1 MKTCSCRQ
9 KRTRQLNKTSFLC
22 LVRSNEE
29 QPTCS
34 PPSRAG
40 KCLSEETRCCLNH
53 LTGSLQAFHTILTLG
68 FEEISL
74 GAGEERLAVSLL
86 QQPPGFSAASRR
98 FIMGL
103 WTKRVAGIIAQ
114 VALLLCSS
122 YGTTGEEVCDS
133 ALVSN
138 LPPSSFRSS
147 SQLSSSHAPGFAK
160 LNRREGA
167 GGWSPLTSDRYQWL
181 EVDLGERT
189 KITAVATQGRY
200 GSSDWLT
207 SYLLMFSDTGHNWKQ
222 YRQEDSIGSFPG
234 NSNAD
239 SVVQY
244 KLQQPAI
251 HRFLRLIPLD
261 WNPSGRIGLRLE
273 TYGCPY
279 TSDVVSLDGSSS
291 LVYRLSPGLR
301 RTSGDVVSL
310 KFKTLRNSGTLLH
323 AEGEGGLSLSLELE
337 RGKLQLLLR
346 QDRTS
351 SSEPRRLASL
361 GSLLDDQ
368 HWHHLAVERRS
379 SHLNLTVDKHTERV
393 QIPAEFS
400 RWDIEQLS
408 VGGVQDLSSPDTKR
422 GFHGCL
428 ENLLYNGLNLI
439 ELAKHNDHQVT
450 VVGNVTFSC
459 AEPVSV
465 AVTFPGP
472 QSFLQLPGATA
483 SSLGGTSVGFQFRT
497 WNKAGLLL
505 TFALPREGGVVWLY
519 LSEARL
525 RLQIHKAG
533 RALLELGAGSAL
545 NDGQWHSV
553 ELNSR
558 WGRLTVAVDEEEGGV
573 THASFSITAGSQ
585 LFFGGCPAEEDSQEC
600 KNPFNI
606 FQGCMRL
613 LSLENQPVDLIKVQQ
628 RLLGNYSHLQI
639 DMCGILDRCSPSRCE
654 HGGRCSQSWT
664 VFHCNCSDS
673 GYSGAT
679 CHSSVYEQ
687 SCEAYKHNGNTSGH
701 FYIDVDGSGP
711 IKPQLVYCNMTEETT
726 WMVIQHNNT
735 EFTRLRASPGG
746 NQHSVHF
753 DYFTEEEQLLAA
765 ISQSEHCEQEL
776 SYHCRK
782 SRLLNTPEG
791 SPFSWWLGG
800 PGPGRVQAYWGGA
813 QPGSQQCACGLQGDC
828 VDPQHY
834 CNCDADRMEWAEDSG
849 LLTHKESLP
858 IRSLVLGDLQRP
870 ESEAA
875 YRVGPLR
882 CHGDKNFWNAA
893 FFDKE
898 TSYLHFPTFHG
909 ELSADISFLFKTTAS
924 SGVFL
929 ENLGIKD
936 FIRIELSSSTQV
948 VFSFDVGNG
957 PLEVRV
963 ESSVPLN
970 DNRWHRVRAERNVK
984 EASLRLDE
992 LPAATQEAPA
1002 DGHFHLQLNSQL
1014 FIGGTASRQKGFQ
1027 GCIRSL
1033 QLNGVTLDLEERA
1046 RITPG
1051 VRPGCPG
1058 HCSSYGSFCQ
1068 NQGRCVERASGF
1080 HCDCSLSAY
1089 TGVFCHTEVSA
1100 SFKSET
1106 SVSYT
1111 FKAPFQ
1117 LRRNSSVLPSSTY
1130 SEVISLSFRTNQS
1143 PAVLFYVSSYDREYL
1158 ALLINKHDKL
1168 EVRYK
1173 LDSSRDA
1180 EVLRSRV
1187 RSLANGQLHT
1197 VTIRRLTDSVSVQID
1212 QNAREEFNL
1221 TSEGEFSAVKSLVL
1235 GRLHESDDLDPDLAR
1250 LASLGFTGCLSVVHF
1265 NSISPLKAALLHPDT
1280 SPVVITGPLLQSNCG
1295 SSASANPYAAENT
1308 HHLSDQTG
1316 SVGSG
1321 QPLVNAIRTDSALI
1335 GGVIAVVI
1343 FVVVTGLAITARF
1356 LYRRKETYRNQE
1368 VKGVKQEDSQDFPF
1382 NNQADSQNASGENPK
1397 EYFI

>member
-1 MKTCSCRQ
+1 WA
-9 KRTRQLNKTSFLC
+9 
-22 LVRSNEE
+22 EY
-29 QPTCS
+29 P
-34 PPSRAG
+34 
-40 KCLSEETRCCLNH
+40 
-53 LTGSLQAFHTILTLG
+53 
-68 FEEISL
+68 
-74 GAGEERLAVSLL
+74 
-86 QQPPGFSAASRR
+86 
-98 FIMGL
+98 
-103 WTKRVAGIIAQ
+103 
-114 VALLLCSS
+114 
-122 YGTTGEEVCDS
+122 
-133 ALVSN
+133 LVSN

-181 EVDLGERT
+181 QVDLGERT

-244 KLQQPAI
+244 KLQQPTIA
-251 HRFLRLIPLD
+251 RLLRLLPLD

-291 LVYRLSPGLR
+291 SSLVYRLSPAPKQ
-301 RTSGDVVSL
+301 TSKEVISL

-323 AEGEGGLSLSLELE
+323 AKGQGGLSLSLELE
-337 RGKLQLLLR
+337 RGKLLL
-346 QDRTS
+346 S
-351 SSEPRRLASL
+351 PSEARRLASL

-368 HWHHLAVERRS
+368 HWHHVTVERRNV
-379 SHLNLTVDKHTERV
+379 HLNLTVDKHTERV
-393 QIPAEFS
+393 QIPA
-400 RWDIEQLS
+400 
-408 VGGVQDLSSPDTKR
+408 DLTSSL
-422 GFHGCL
+422 HSASL
-428 ENLLYNGLNLI
+428 H
-439 ELAKHNDHQVT
+439 ASQ
-450 VVGNVTFSC
+450 GNVTFSC
-459 AEPVSV
+459 AESVSV

-483 SSLGGTSVGFQFRT
+483 SSSEGMAIRFQFRT

-505 TFALPREGGVVWLY
+505 TFGLPHKGGGVWLY
-519 LSEARL
+519 LSQAGL
-525 RLQIHKAG
+525 RLQVHKDVNIT
-533 RALLELGAGSAL
+533 EGSAL
-545 NDGQWHSV
+545 SDGQWHSV
-553 ELNSR
+553 ELTLGQ
-558 WGRLTVAVDEEEGGV
+558 GRLTVAVDKKEGGIA
-573 THASFSITAGSQ
+573 HASPSFPVTVGGP
-585 LFFGGCPAEEDSQEC
+585 LFFGGCPAEDDGQDC
-600 KNPFNI
+600 RNPFDI

-613 LSLENQPVDLIKVQQ
+613 LTVDDQPVDLILVQQ

-639 DMCGILDRCSPSRCE
+639 DMCGIIDRCSPSHCE

-711 IKPQLVYCNMTEETT
+711 IRPQLVYCNMTEENT

-735 EFTRLRASPGG
+735 ELTRVRPSPGV
-746 NQHSVHF
+746 NQHIVHF
-753 DYFTEEEQLLAA
+753 DYSSQEEQLSAVT
-765 ISQSEHCEQEL
+765 SQSQHCEQEL
-776 SYHCRK
+776 SYQCRK

-800 PGPGRVQAYWGGA
+800 PGSGGLQTYWGGA
-813 QPGSQQCACGLQGDC
+813 HPGSQQCACGLQGDC

-834 CNCDADRMEWAEDSG
+834 CNCDADRLEWAEDSG
-849 LLTHKESLP
+849 LVSHKESLP
-858 IRSLVLGDLQRP
+858 VRSLVLGDIQRP
-870 ESEAA
+870 GSEAA
-875 YRVGPLR
+875 YKVGPLR

-936 FIRIELSSSTQV
+936 FIRIELSSSTKV
-948 VFSFDVGNG
+948 LFSFDVGNG
-957 PLEVRV
+957 PLEVSV
-963 ESSVPLN
+963 ESSVSLN

-1014 FIGGTASRQKGFQ
+1014 FIGGTASRQKGFR

-1058 HCSSYGSFCQ
+1058 HCSSYGSLCQ
-1068 NQGRCVERASGF
+1068 NQGRCVERANGF

-1089 TGVFCHTEVSA
+1089 TGVFCHAEVSA
-1100 SFKSET
+1100 IFKSDT

-1111 FKAPFQ
+1111 FKEPYEII
-1117 LRRNSSVLPSSTY
+1117 RNSSALPSSIY
-1130 SEVISLSFRTNQS
+1130 SDVTLRGENVSLSFRTNQS
-1143 PAVLFYVSSYDREYL
+1143 PALLLYISSYHREYL
-1158 ALLINKHDKL
+1158 ALLINKHGEEDTGL
-1168 EVRYK
+1168 FFS
-1173 LDSSRDA
+1173 D
-1180 EVLRSRV
+1180 LRWT
-1187 RSLANGQLHT
+1187 GFE
-1197 VTIRRLTDSVSVQID
+1197 D
-1212 QNAREEFNL
+1212 FNL
-1221 TSEGEFSAVKSLVL
+1221 TSDAEFNAVKSLML
-1235 GRLHESDDLDPDLAR
+1235 GRVPDSDDLDPDLAR
-1250 LASLGFTGCLSVVHF
+1250 LAALGFTGCLSVVRF
-1265 NSISPLKAALLHPDT
+1265 NSISPLKAALLHPDS
-1280 SPVVITGPLLQSNCG
+1280 SPVAITGPLVRSNCG
-1295 SSASANPYAAENT
+1295 SPASANPYAAENT
-1308 HHLSDQTG
+1308 HHLSDQSG

-1343 FVVVTGLAITARF
+1343 FVLLSGLAITARF

-1368 VKGVKQEDSQDFPF
+1368 VKGVKQDDSQDFTF
-1382 NNQADSQNASGENPK
+1382 NNQTDSQNVSGERRK
-1397 EYFI
+1397 EYFT

>member
-1 MKTCSCRQ
+1 MGFRS
-9 KRTRQLNKTSFLC
+9 KR
-22 LVRSNEE
+22 
-29 QPTCS
+29 
-34 PPSRAG
+34 A
-40 KCLSEETRCCLNH
+40 
-53 LTGSLQAFHTILTLG
+53 
-68 FEEISL
+68 
-74 GAGEERLAVSLL
+74 
-86 QQPPGFSAASRR
+86 
-98 FIMGL
+98 
-103 WTKRVAGIIAQ
+103 AGIIAQ
-114 VALLLCSS
+114 VVLLLCSS
-122 YGTTGEEVCDS
+122 YGTTGEEACDS

-160 LNRREGA
+160 LNRRDGA
-167 GGWSPLTSDRYQWL
+167 GGWSPLTSDGYQWL

-189 KITAVATQGRY
+189 KIAAVATQGRY

-251 HRFLRLIPLD
+251 ARFLRLIPLD

-279 TSDVVSLDGSSS
+279 TSGVVSLDGGSSS
-291 LVYRLSPGLR
+291 LVYRLSPGPR
-301 RTSGDVVSL
+301 GTSREVVSL

-323 AEGEGGLSLSLELE
+323 AEGEGGLGLSLELE
-337 RGKLQLLLR
+337 RGKLLLLLR
-346 QDRTS
+346 QGTS
-351 SSEPRRLASL
+351 SSERRRLACL

-379 SHLNLTVDKHTERV
+379 AQLNLTVDKHTERI

-400 RWDIEQLS
+400 GWDMETLS
-408 VGGVQDLSSPDTKR
+408 VGAVQGLVSER
-422 GFHGCL
+422 NFHGCL

-439 ELAKHNDHQVT
+439 ESAKNKDHRVT

-459 AEPVSV
+459 AESLSV

-472 QSFLQLPGATA
+472 QSFLQLPGASA
-483 SSLGGTSVGFQFRT
+483 SSSGGVSVGFQFRT

-505 TFALPREGGVVWLY
+505 TFDLPQEGGVVWLY

-525 RLQIHKAG
+525 RLQIHEAG
-533 RALLELGAGSAL
+533 RALLELSAGSAL

-558 WGRLTVAVDEEEGGV
+558 RGRLTVAVDKEEGGV
-573 THASFSITAGSQ
+573 AHASHSVTAGSQ
-585 LFFGGCPAEEDSQEC
+585 LFFGGCPAEEDGQDC
-600 KNPFNI
+600 KNPFSL

-613 LSLENQPVDLIKVQQ
+613 LSVESRPVDLIMVQQ

-639 DMCGILDRCSPSRCE
+639 DMCGIIDRCSRRCE

-664 VFHCNCSDS
+664 VFRCNCSES

-687 SCEAYKHNGNTSGH
+687 SCEAYKHSGNTSGH
-701 FYIDVDGSGP
+701 FHIDVDGSGP
-711 IKPQLVYCNMTEETT
+711 IGPQLVYCNMTEENT

-735 EFTRLRASPGG
+735 ELTRVRPAPGVD
-746 NQHSVHF
+746 QHSVHF
-753 DYFTEEEQLLAA
+753 DYSTEEEQLLAV

-800 PGPGRVQAYWGGA
+800 PGAGRVQTYWGGA
-813 QPGSQQCACGLQGDC
+813 QPGSQQCVCGLQGDC

-834 CNCDADRMEWAEDSG
+834 CNCDADRIEWTEDSG
-849 LLTHKESLP
+849 LLTHEESLP
-858 IRSLVLGDLQRP
+858 VRSLVLGDIQRP

-875 YRVGPLR
+875 YRVGPLS
-882 CHGDKNFWNAA
+882 CYGDKNLWNAA

-909 ELSADISFLFKTTAS
+909 ELSADVSFLFKTTAS

-936 FIRIELSSSTQV
+936 FIRIELRSSTQV

-970 DNRWHRVRAERNVK
+970 DTRWHRVRAERNVK
-984 EASLRLDE
+984 EASLRLDG
-992 LPAATQEAPA
+992 LPVATQEAPA
-1002 DGHFHLQLNSQL
+1002 DGHLHLQLNSQL
-1014 FIGGTASRQKGFQ
+1014 FIGGTASRQKGFR

-1046 RITPG
+1046 KITPG
-1051 VRPGCPG
+1051 VRAGCPG
-1058 HCSSYGSFCQ
+1058 HCSSYGSLCQ
-1068 NQGRCVERASGF
+1068 NQGRCVEGANGF

-1100 SFKSET
+1100 SFPPGT
-1106 SVSYT
+1106 TVSYT
-1111 FKAPFQ
+1111 FKEPYESS
-1117 LRRNSSVLPSSTY
+1117 RNSSALPSSIY
-1130 SEVISLSFRTNQS
+1130 SDMTLRGENVSLSFRTNQS
-1143 PAVLFYVSSYDREYL
+1143 PALLLYVSSYYRESL
-1158 ALLINKHDKL
+1158 ALLINKHDVL

-1180 EVLRSRV
+1180 EVLRSSV
-1187 RSLANGQLHT
+1187 ESLADGQLHT
-1197 VTIRRLTDSVSVQID
+1197 VTISRLTDSVSVQID
-1212 QNAREEFNL
+1212 QRPREDFNL
-1221 TSEGEFSAVKSLVL
+1221 TSDGEFNAIKSLVL
-1235 GRLHESDDLDPDLAR
+1235 GRVHGSDEMDPDLSR

-1265 NSISPLKAALLHPDT
+1265 NSISPLKAALLHPHT
-1280 SPVVITGPLLQSNCG
+1280 SPVVITGPLVQSNCG
-1295 SSASANPYAAENT
+1295 ASASADPYAAENT
-1308 HHLSDQTG
+1308 RHLSDQSG

-1343 FVVVTGLAITARF
+1343 FVLVTGLAITARF

-1382 NNQADSQNASGENPK
+1382 NNQTDSQNVSTGNPK

>member
-1 MKTCSCRQ
+1 MVNRRS
-9 KRTRQLNKTSFLC
+9 SFGIGRDL
-22 LVRSNEE
+22 
-29 QPTCS
+29 
-34 PPSRAG
+34 
-40 KCLSEETRCCLNH
+40 K
-53 LTGSLQAFHTILTLG
+53 
-68 FEEISL
+68 
-74 GAGEERLAVSLL
+74 AVSGTKEALWEKEEEEEEEEED
-86 QQPPGFSAASRR
+86 SRVSVASLRL
-98 FIMGL
+98 IMDL
-103 WTKRVAGIIAQ
+103 RTKRVAGIMVQ
-114 VALLLCSS
+114 VALLLFSS
-122 YGTTGEEVCDS
+122 YWTSAEEACDS

-181 EVDLGERT
+181 EVSLGERT

-244 KLQQPAI
+244 KLQQPVIA
-251 HRFLRLIPLD
+251 RFLRLIPLD

-279 TSDVVSLDGSSS
+279 TSDVVNLDGGSSS
-291 LVYRLSPGLR
+291 LAYSIGPGAR
-301 RTSGDVVSL
+301 RVTRDAISL
-310 KFKTLRNSGTLLH
+310 KFKTLRNSGMLLH
-323 AEGEGGLSLSLELE
+323 IEGEGGLSLSLELE
-337 RGKLQLLLR
+337 RGRLHLFSRKGSA
-346 QDRTS
+346 S
-351 SSEPRRLASL
+351 SSDPRHLASL

-368 HWHHLAVERRS
+368 HWHHLAVEHRN
-379 SHLNLTVDKHTERV
+379 SHLNITVDRHTEKV

-400 RWDIEQLS
+400 HGNIKQLS
-408 VGGVQDLSSPDTKR
+408 VGAALNLHSQKPKK

-428 ENLLYNGLNLI
+428 ENLLYNNINLVD
-439 ELAKHNDHQVT
+439 LAKNNDQRVT

-459 AEPVSV
+459 SEPVSV
-465 AVTFPGP
+465 AVTFAGP

-483 SSLGGTSVGFQFRT
+483 SSSGGVSVGFQFRT

-505 TFALPREGGVVWLY
+505 TFTQPQEGGVVWLY

-525 RLQIHKAG
+525 RLQISKGG
-533 RALLELGAGSAL
+533 RVLLELSAGSAL

-558 WGRLTVAVDEEEGGV
+558 RGRLTIAVDEEEGA
-573 THASFSITAGSQ
+573 HAAVSITAGSQ
-585 LFFGGCPAEEDSQEC
+585 LFFGGCPAEEGSQEC
-600 KNPFNI
+600 ENTFQV

-613 LSLENQPVDLIKVQQ
+613 LSVENQPVDLIQVQQ
-628 RLLGNYSHLQI
+628 RMLGNYSHLQI
-639 DMCGILDRCSPSRCE
+639 DMCGIIDRCSPSPCE

-664 VFHCNCSDS
+664 VFHCNCTDT

-687 SCEAYKHNGNTSGH
+687 SCEAYKHYGNTSGH

-711 IKPQLVYCNMTEETT
+711 VRPQLVYCNMTEDNT

-735 EFTRLRASPGG
+735 ETTRVRPSPGG
-746 NQHSVHF
+746 NQHLVHF
-753 DYFTEEEQLLAA
+753 DYSTEEEQLLAA
-765 ISQSEHCEQEL
+765 VSQSEYCEQEL
-776 SYHCRK
+776 SYQCRK

-800 PGPGRVQAYWGGA
+800 PGLGQVQTYWGGA

-858 IRSLVLGDLQRP
+858 VRSLILGDVQRP
-870 ESEAA
+870 GSEAA
-875 YRVGPLR
+875 YRAGPLR

-948 VFSFDVGNG
+948 LFSFDVGNG
-957 PLEVRV
+957 PLEVHV
-963 ESSVPLN
+963 ESTVPLN

-984 EASLRLDE
+984 EASLRLDD
-992 LPAATQEAPA
+992 LPVATQEAPA

-1014 FIGGTASRQKGFQ
+1014 FIGGTASRQKGFR

-1051 VRPGCPG
+1051 VRAGCPG

-1068 NQGRCVERASGF
+1068 NHGRCVERSSGF
-1080 HCDCSLSAY
+1080 HCDCGLSAY
-1089 TGVFCHTEVSA
+1089 SGVFCQTEVSA
-1100 SFKSET
+1100 GFKSGT
-1106 SVSYT
+1106 SVRFT
-1111 FKAPFQ
+1111 FKEPYE
-1117 LRRNSSVLPSSTY
+1117 LSRNSSALPSSIY
-1130 SEVISLSFRTNQS
+1130 SDMTLRGENVSLSFRTNQS
-1143 PAVLFYVSSYDREYL
+1143 PALLFYVSSYYREYL
-1158 ALLINKHDKL
+1158 ALLINKHDTL

-1173 LDSSRDA
+1173 LDGSRDG
-1180 EVLRSRV
+1180 EVLRSRA
-1187 RSLANGQLHT
+1187 RKLADGQLHT
-1197 VTIRRLTDSVSVQID
+1197 VIIRRLADSVSVQID
-1212 QNAREEFNL
+1212 QNTKEEFNL
-1221 TSEGEFSAVKSLVL
+1221 TSDVEFNAIKSLVL
-1235 GRLHESDDLDPDLAR
+1235 GRVHESDHLDPDLIR
-1250 LASLGFTGCLSVVHF
+1250 LGSLGFSGCLSVVQF
-1265 NSISPLKAALLHPDT
+1265 NSISPLKAALLHPET
-1280 SPVVITGPLLQSNCG
+1280 SPVIISGPLLQSNCG
-1295 SSASANPYAAENT
+1295 SSASANPYAAENK
-1308 HHLSDQTG
+1308 HHLSDQSG
-1316 SVGSG
+1316 SVSSG

-1343 FVVVTGLAITARF
+1343 FVIVTGLAVTARF

-1368 VKGVKQEDSQDFPF
+1368 VKGVKQEDSQDFPIS
-1382 NNQADSQNASGENPK
+1382 NQADSQNASSENPK

>member
-1 MKTCSCRQ
+1 NTAAEGRKHNCTADRVEN
-9 KRTRQLNKTSFLC
+9 KR
-22 LVRSNEE
+22 
-29 QPTCS
+29 
-34 PPSRAG
+34 
-40 KCLSEETRCCLNH
+40 
-53 LTGSLQAFHTILTLG
+53 
-68 FEEISL
+68 
-74 GAGEERLAVSLL
+74 
-86 QQPPGFSAASRR
+86 PGFLYRR
-98 FIMGL
+98 
-103 WTKRVAGIIAQ
+103 
-114 VALLLCSS
+114 
-122 YGTTGEEVCDS
+122 
-133 ALVSN
+133 
-138 LPPSSFRSS
+138 
-147 SQLSSSHAPGFAK
+147 
-160 LNRREGA
+160 A

-251 HRFLRLIPLD
+251 ARFLRLLPLD
-261 WNPSGRIGLRLE
+261 WNPNGRIGLRLE

-279 TSDVVSLDGSSS
+279 ISDVVSLDGGSSS
-291 LVYRLSPGLR
+291 RLVYRWSPAPR
-301 RTSGDVVSL
+301 RTSRDVISL
-310 KFKTLRNSGTLLH
+310 TFKTLRNSGTLLH
-323 AEGEGGLSLSLELE
+323 AKGERGLGLSLELE
-337 RGKLQLLLR
+337 RGQLQLL
-346 QDRTS
+346 TS

-368 HWHHLAVERRS
+368 HWHHLSVERRS
-379 SHLNLTVDKHTERV
+379 SHLNLTVDKHTERI
-393 QIPAEFS
+393 QLPAEFS
-400 RWDIEQLS
+400 HWDIEQS
-408 VGGVQDLSSPDTKR
+408 FGSHKPDVPKR
-422 GFHGCL
+422 NFHGCL
-428 ENLLYNGLNLI
+428 ENLLYNGHYLI
-439 ELAKHNDHQVT
+439 KLVKHKDRQVT
-450 VVGNVTFSC
+450 AVGNVTFSC

-465 AVTFPGP
+465 AATFAGP
-472 QSFLQLPGATA
+472 HGFLQLPGAAA
-483 SSLGGTSVGFQFRT
+483 SSSGGASVGFQFRT

-505 TFALPREGGVVWLY
+505 TFALPQEGGMVWLY

-525 RLQIHKAG
+525 RLQIHKCILTG
-533 RALLELGAGSAL
+533 VSLSGSSL

-553 ELNSR
+553 ELNSKR
-558 WGRLTVAVDEEEGGV
+558 GRLSISVDGEEGGSSQ
-573 THASFSITAGSQ
+573 ASPSFPFFLLLSIY
-585 LFFGGCPAEEDSQEC
+585 FGGGYSIFCCPSEDDAQEC
-600 KNPFNI
+600 RNPFNV

-613 LSLENQPVDLIKVQQ
+613 LTLDNRDVDLIMVQQ
-628 RLLGNYSHLQI
+628 KQLGVYRNLQI
-639 DMCGILDRCSPSRCE
+639 DMCGIIDRCSPSRCE

-664 VFHCNCSDS
+664 VFHCNCSSS
-673 GYSGAT
+673 GYGGAT

-687 SCEAYKHNGNTSGH
+687 SCEAYKHSGNTSGH

-711 IKPQLVYCNMTEETT
+711 IKPQLVYCNMTEENT
-726 WMVIQHNNT
+726 WTEIQHNNT
-735 EFTRLRASPGG
+735 ELTRVRAAAGV

-753 DYFTEEEQLLAA
+753 DYSTEEEQLLAA
-765 ISQSEHCEQEL
+765 VSQSEHCEQEL

-800 PGPGRVQAYWGGA
+800 PGPGGVQTYWGGA
-813 QPGSQQCACGLQGDC
+813 QPGSRQCACGLQGDC

-834 CNCDADRMEWAEDSG
+834 CNCDADRADWAQDSG

-858 IRSLVLGDLQRP
+858 VRSLRLGDIQRP
-870 ESEAA
+870 GSEAA

-936 FIRIELSSSTQV
+936 FIRIELSSSSQV
-948 VFSFDVGNG
+948 LFSFDVGNG

-963 ESSVPLN
+963 DSPAPLD

-1002 DGHFHLQLNSQL
+1002 EGHFHLQLNSQL
-1014 FIGGTASRQKGFQ
+1014 FIGGTASRQKGFR

-1033 QLNGVTLDLEERA
+1033 QLNGVTLDLEERS

-1058 HCSSYGSFCQ
+1058 HCSSYGSFCR
-1068 NQGRCVERASGF
+1068 NQGRCVERANGF
-1080 HCDCSLSAY
+1080 HCDCGLSAY
-1089 TGVFCHTEVSA
+1089 TGVFCQTEGAA
-1100 SFKSET
+1100 SFKSAT

-1111 FKAPFQ
+1111 FKEPSE
-1117 LRRNSSVLPSSTY
+1117 LMRNGSAAPSSIY
-1130 SEVISLSFRTNQS
+1130 SDATLRGENFSLSFRTHQS
-1143 PAVLFYVSSYDREYL
+1143 PAVLFYVSSYHREYL
-1158 ALLINKHDKL
+1158 ALLINKHGEDKL

-1180 EVLRSRV
+1180 EVLRSRA
-1187 RSLANGQLHT
+1187 RSLANGQLHS
-1197 VTIRRLTDSVSVQID
+1197 VSIRRLSDCVSVQVTRHTQI
-1212 QNAREEFNL
+1212 NATL
-1221 TSEGEFSAVKSLVL
+1221 LVSLLFSS
-1235 GRLHESDDLDPDLAR
+1235 SDDLDPDLLR
-1250 LASLGFTGCLSVVHF
+1250 LGALGFTGCLSVVRF

-1280 SPVVITGPLLQSNCG
+1280 SPVTIAGPLVQSNCG
-1295 SSASANPYAAENT
+1295 SPASTNPHAAENT
-1308 HHLSDQTG
+1308 PHLSDQSG

-1343 FVVVTGLAITARF
+1343 FVMVAGVAITARF
-1356 LYRRKETYRNQE
+1356 LYRRRETYRNQE
-1368 VKGVKQEDSQDFPF
+1368 VKGVKQDDSPDFPF
-1382 NNQADSQNASGENPK
+1382 NNQPDSQNVSSENPK

>member
-1 MKTCSCRQ
+1 MKGQAVQFVLSISQ
-9 KRTRQLNKTSFLC
+9 SLFHFIPNGGKSNTSLI
-22 LVRSNEE
+22 VSW
-29 QPTCS
+29 
-34 PPSRAG
+34 
-40 KCLSEETRCCLNH
+40 
-53 LTGSLQAFHTILTLG
+53 AF
-68 FEEISL
+68 FF
-74 GAGEERLAVSLL
+74 SLL
-86 QQPPGFSAASRR
+86 
-98 FIMGL
+98 
-103 WTKRVAGIIAQ
+103 
-114 VALLLCSS
+114 LLS
-122 YGTTGEEVCDS
+122 
-133 ALVSN
+133 
-138 LPPSSFRSS
+138 LP
-147 SQLSSSHAPGFAK
+147 A
-160 LNRREGA
+160 GA
-167 GGWSPLTSDRYQWL
+167 GGWSPLSSDGYQWL

-189 KITAVATQGRY
+189 KVTAVATQGRY

-222 YRQEDSIGSFPG
+222 HRQEDSVGSFPG

-244 KLQQPAI
+244 KLQQPAVA
-251 HRFLRLIPLD
+251 RFLRLIPLG
-261 WNPSGRIGLRLE
+261 WNPNGRIGLRLE
-273 TYGCPY
+273 TYGCPH

-291 LVYRLSPGLR
+291 SLVYRSIPGWSP
-301 RTSGDVVSL
+301 TSGEVVSL
-310 KFKTLRNSGTLLH
+310 EFKTLRNSGTLLE
-323 AEGEGGLSLSLELE
+323 AAAAAGGGSLGLELE
-337 RGKLQLLLR
+337 RGKLLLLLR
-346 QDRTS
+346 QGGTS

-368 HWHHLAVERRS
+368 HWHHVAVEWRGA
-379 SHLNLTVDKHTERV
+379 HLNLTVDKHSERV
-393 QIPAEFS
+393 QIPAEFGH
-400 RWDIEQLS
+400 WDIKQ
-408 VGGVQDLSSPDTKR
+408 VGGNTLPSQTDTSKN
-422 GFHGCL
+422 FHGCL

-439 ELAKHNDHQVT
+439 ERAKHEDQQVT
-450 VVGNVTFSC
+450 LGDVTFSC

-472 QSFLQLPGATA
+472 QSFLQLPGAMA
-483 SSLGGTSVGFQFRT
+483 SASAGVSVGFQFRT
-497 WNKAGLLL
+497 WNEAGLLL
-505 TFALPREGGVVWLY
+505 TFDLPQEGGVVWLY

-525 RLQIHKAG
+525 QLQIHKDG
-533 RALLELGAGSAL
+533 KALLELSAGSAL

-553 ELNSR
+553 DLTSGR
-558 WGRLTVAVDEEEGGV
+558 GRLSVALP
-573 THASFSITAGSQ
+573 SQ
-585 LFFGGCPAEEDSQEC
+585 VFCCPAEDDNREC
-600 KNPFNI
+600 RNPFDI

-613 LSLENQPVDLIKVQQ
+613 LTVDDQPVDLILVQQ

-639 DMCGILDRCSPSRCE
+639 DMCGIIDRCSPSHCE
-654 HGGRCSQSWT
+654 HGGLCSQSWT

-679 CHSSVYEQ
+679 CHSPVYEQ
-687 SCEAYKHNGNTSGH
+687 SCEAYKHNGDTSGH

-711 IKPQLVYCNMTEETT
+711 IGPQLVYCNMTEEIT

-735 EFTRLRASPGG
+735 ELTRVRPAPGV
-746 NQHSVHF
+746 NRHLVHF
-753 DYFTEEEQLLAA
+753 DYSSREEQLSA
-765 ISQSEHCEQEL
+765 ITGQSQHCEQEL

-791 SPFSWWLGG
+791 SPFSWWLSG
-800 PGPGRVQAYWGGA
+800 PGAGRLQTYWGGA
-813 QPGSQQCACGLQGDC
+813 QPGSRQCACGLRGDC

-834 CNCDADRMEWAEDSG
+834 CNCDADRPDWAADSG

-858 IRSLVLGDLQRP
+858 VRSLVLGDIQRP
-870 ESEAA
+870 GSEAA

-936 FIRIELSSSTQV
+936 FIRIELRSSAQV
-948 VFSFDVGNG
+948 VFSFDR
-957 PLEVRV
+957 PL
-963 ESSVPLN
+963 
-970 DNRWHRVRAERNVK
+970 DDDRWHRVRAERNVK

-992 LPAATQEAPA
+992 LPAAARQAPA

-1014 FIGGTASRQKGFQ
+1014 FIGGTASRQKGFR

-1046 RITPG
+1046 RIT
-1051 VRPGCPG
+1051 
-1058 HCSSYGSFCQ
+1058 YGALCR
-1068 NQGRCVERASGF
+1068 NRGRCAEMPSGF
-1080 HCDCSLSAY
+1080 RCDCGPSAY

-1100 SFKSET
+1100 AFKPAT
-1106 SVSYT
+1106 SVAYT
-1111 FKAPFQ
+1111 FKGPYELA
-1117 LRRNSSVLPSSTY
+1117 RNSSAPPSSIY
-1130 SEVISLSFRTNQS
+1130 SDVTPRGENVSLSFSTSQS
-1143 PAVLFYVSSYDREYL
+1143 PALLLYVGSYYREYL
-1158 ALLINKHDKL
+1158 ALLVNKHGEEDL

-1173 LDSSRDA
+1173 LDSSREA

-1197 VTIRRLTDSVSVQID
+1197 VSIRRLTDSVLLNSEKWI
-1212 QNAREEFNL
+1212 
-1221 TSEGEFSAVKSLVL
+1221 TSLSRVRDLLFIFPS
-1235 GRLHESDDLDPDLAR
+1235 SDSDELDPDLAR

-1265 NSISPLKAALLHPDT
+1265 NSISPLKAALLHPDS
-1280 SPVVITGPLLQSNCG
+1280 SPVAIAGPLVRSGCG
-1295 SSASANPYAAENT
+1295 ASASANPYAAENK
-1308 HHLSDQTG
+1308 HHLTDRSG

-1343 FVVVTGLAITARF
+1343 FMVVAGLAITARF

-1368 VKGVKQEDSQDFPF
+1368 VKGVKPEDSPDFPF
-1382 NNQADSQNASGENPK
+1382 NNQTDSQDASSENRK

>member
-1 MKTCSCRQ
+1 MKSIEFFIN
-9 KRTRQLNKTSFLC
+9 LFL
-22 LVRSNEE
+22 S
-29 QPTCS
+29 
-34 PPSRAG
+34 
-40 KCLSEETRCCLNH
+40 LS
-53 LTGSLQAFHTILTLG
+53 A
-68 FEEISL
+68 
-74 GAGEERLAVSLL
+74 
-86 QQPPGFSAASRR
+86 
-98 FIMGL
+98 
-103 WTKRVAGIIAQ
+103 
-114 VALLLCSS
+114 
-122 YGTTGEEVCDS
+122 
-133 ALVSN
+133 
-138 LPPSSFRSS
+138 
-147 SQLSSSHAPGFAK
+147 
-160 LNRREGA
+160 GA

-234 NSNAD
+234 NNNAD

-244 KLQQPAI
+244 KLQQPVIA
-251 HRFLRLIPLD
+251 RFLRLIPLD
-261 WNPSGRIGLRLE
+261 WNPNGRIGLRLE
-273 TYGCPY
+273 TYGCPF
-279 TSDVVSLDGSSS
+279 TSDVMSLDGVSSS
-291 LVYRLSPGLR
+291 LVFKLSPGTR
-301 RTSGDVVSL
+301 QTSRDVMSL
-310 KFKTLRNSGTLLH
+310 QFKTLRNSGTLLH
-323 AEGEGGLSLSLELE
+323 IEGEGGLGLSLELE
-337 RGKLQLLLR
+337 RGKLLLLLR
-346 QDRTS
+346 KGS
-351 SSEPRRLASL
+351 VKPRRLASI

-368 HWHHLAVERRS
+368 HWHHLAFERRS

-400 RWDIEQLS
+400 HWDIKQ
-408 VGGVQDLSSPDTKR
+408 
-422 GFHGCL
+422 
-428 ENLLYNGLNLI
+428 
-439 ELAKHNDHQVT
+439 
-450 VVGNVTFSC
+450 GNVTFSC

-472 QSFLQLPGATA
+472 QSFLQLAAATA
-483 SSLGGTSVGFQFRT
+483 SSSGGVSIGFQFRT

-505 TFALPREGGVVWLY
+505 TFELAREGGMVWLY

-525 RLQIHKAG
+525 WLQIHKLAG
-533 RALLELGAGSAL
+533 FFWFAGSAL

-553 ELNSR
+553 ELISR
-558 WGRLTVAVDEEEGGV
+558 RGRLSIAVDREDGGSAQ
-573 THASFSITAGSQ
+573 ASPSFPVAIESQ
-585 LFFGGCPAEEDSQEC
+585 VFFGGCPAEEDSQQC
-600 KNPFNI
+600 RNPFNV

-613 LSLENQPVDLIKVQQ
+613 LTLENQNCTTTC
-628 RLLGNYSHLQI
+628 RLTCVESMTGE
-639 DMCGILDRCSPSRCE
+639 CSPSRCE
-654 HGGRCSQSWT
+654 HGGLCSQSWT
-664 VFHCNCSDS
+664 MFHCNCSDS

-701 FYIDVDGSGP
+701 FHIDVDGSGP

-735 EFTRLRASPGG
+735 ELTRVRPSAGV
-746 NQHSVHF
+746 NQRSVHF
-753 DYFTEEEQLLAA
+753 DYSTREEQLSAA
-765 ISQSEHCEQEL
+765 IGQSEHCEQEL

-791 SPFSWWLGG
+791 SPFSWWFGG
-800 PGPGRVQAYWGGA
+800 PGPGTLQTYWGGA
-813 QPGSQQCACGLQGDC
+813 QPGSQQCACGLQGVC

-834 CNCDADRMEWAEDSG
+834 CNCDADRIEWAEDSG
-849 LLTHKESLP
+849 LLTYKESLP
-858 IRSLVLGDLQRP
+858 VRSLVLGDVQRP
-870 ESEAA
+870 GSEAA
-875 YRVGPLR
+875 YRVGALR

-898 TSYLHFPTFHG
+898 TSYLHFPTFHA
-909 ELSADISFLFKTTAS
+909 ELSADVSFLFKTTAA

-936 FIRIELSSSTQV
+936 FIRIELSSSTLV

-957 PLEVRV
+957 PLEVQV

-984 EASLRLDE
+984 EASLRLDG
-992 LPAATQEAPA
+992 LPVATQEAPA
-1002 DGHFHLQLNSQL
+1002 DGHFRLQLNSQL
-1014 FIGGTASRQKGFQ
+1014 FIGGTASRQKGFR

-1046 RITPG
+1046 KITPG

-1058 HCSSYGSFCQ
+1058 HCSSYGSLCQ
-1068 NQGRCVERASGF
+1068 NQGRCVERANGF

-1089 TGVFCHTEVSA
+1089 TGVFCNTEVSA
-1100 SFKSET
+1100 SFKSGT

-1111 FKAPFQ
+1111 FKEPYE
-1117 LRRNSSVLPSSTY
+1117 LSRNSSALPSSIY
-1130 SEVISLSFRTNQS
+1130 SDTTLRGENVSLSFRTNQS
-1143 PAVLFYVSSYDREYL
+1143 PAVLFYVSSYYREYL
-1158 ALLINKHDKL
+1158 ALLINKHGK
-1168 EVRYK
+1168 
-1173 LDSSRDA
+1173 
-1180 EVLRSRV
+1180 
-1187 RSLANGQLHT
+1187 GF
-1197 VTIRRLTDSVSVQID
+1197 LTTALNKFESFSKGICSFFFFSQID
-1212 QNAREEFNL
+1212 KNPREDFNL
-1221 TSEGEFSAVKSLVL
+1221 TSDGEFNAIKSLVL
-1235 GRLHESDDLDPDLAR
+1235 GRVLGSDDLDPDLAR
-1250 LASLGFTGCLSVVHF
+1250 VASIGYTGCLSVVNF

-1308 HHLSDQTG
+1308 HHLSDHSG

-1321 QPLVNAIRTDSALI
+1321 EPLVNAIRTDSALI

-1343 FVVVTGLAITARF
+1343 FVIVSGLVVTARF

-1382 NNQADSQNASGENPK
+1382 NNQTDSQNVSCENPK

>member
-1 MKTCSCRQ
+1 MD
-9 KRTRQLNKTSFLC
+9 
-22 LVRSNEE
+22 
-29 QPTCS
+29 
-34 PPSRAG
+34 
-40 KCLSEETRCCLNH
+40 
-53 LTGSLQAFHTILTLG
+53 LG
-68 FEEISL
+68 
-74 GAGEERLAVSLL
+74 
-86 QQPPGFSAASRR
+86 
-98 FIMGL
+98 
-103 WTKRVAGIIAQ
+103 TKRVVGIMVR
-114 VALLLCSS
+114 VALLLSSS
-122 YGTTGEEVCDS
+122 YRTTGEEVCDS

-251 HRFLRLIPLD
+251 ARFLRLIPLD

-279 TSDVVSLDGSSS
+279 GSDVVSLHDSS
-291 LVYRLSPGLR
+291 LLYSLSPGR
-301 RTSGDVVSL
+301 KRTSGDVVSL
-310 KFKTLRNSGTLLH
+310 QFKTMRNSGTLLH
-323 AEGEGGLSLSLELE
+323 AEGEGGLGLSLELE
-337 RGKLQLLLR
+337 GGKLQLMLR
-346 QDRTS
+346 RGRTS

-368 HWHHLAVERRS
+368 HWHHLAVERRGF
-379 SHLNLTVDKHTERV
+379 HLNLTVDKHTERV

-400 RWDIEQLS
+400 HWHIEQLS
-408 VGGVQDLSSPDTKR
+408 VGAVKILGSQKPKNS
-422 GFHGCL
+422 FHGCL
-428 ENLLYNGLNLI
+428 ENLMYNSLNLI

-450 VVGNVTFSC
+450 AVGNVTFSC

-472 QSFLQLPGATA
+472 HSFLQLPGATA
-483 SSLGGTSVGFQFRT
+483 SPSGGVSVGFQFRT

-505 TFALPREGGVVWLY
+505 TFALPQEGGVVWLY

-525 RLQIHKAG
+525 RLQIHRAG
-533 RALLELGAGSAL
+533 RALLDLSAGSAL

-558 WGRLTVAVDEEEGGV
+558 RGRLTVSVDKEEGGV
-573 THASFSITAGSQ
+573 AHAGSSVTAGSQ
-585 LFFGGCPAEEDSQEC
+585 LFFGGCPAEDSQEC

-613 LSLENQPVDLIKVQQ
+613 LNVENQPVDLIMVQQ
-628 RLLGNYSHLQI
+628 RLLGNYSHLQV
-639 DMCGILDRCSPSRCE
+639 DMCGIIDRCSPSRCE
-654 HGGRCSQSWT
+654 HGGRCTQSWT

-711 IKPQLVYCNMTEETT
+711 IKPQQVYCNMTEENT
-726 WMVIQHNNT
+726 WMEIQHNNT
-735 EFTRLRASPGG
+735 ELTRLRPSPDV

-753 DYFTEEEQLLAA
+753 DYSTEEEQLLAA

-776 SYHCRK
+776 AYQCRK

-800 PGPGRVQAYWGGA
+800 PGPGRVQTYWGGA
-813 QPGSQQCACGLQGDC
+813 HPGSQQCACGLQGDC

-858 IRSLVLGDLQRP
+858 IRSLVLGDLQRSG
-870 ESEAA
+870 SEAA

-929 ENLGIKD
+929 ENLGIRD
-936 FIRIELSSSTQV
+936 FIRIELSSSSQV

-1014 FIGGTASRQKGFQ
+1014 FIGGTASRQKGFR

-1068 NQGRCVERASGF
+1068 NQGRCVERTNGF
-1080 HCDCSLSAY
+1080 HCDCGLSAY

-1100 SFKSET
+1100 SFKSGT

-1111 FKAPFQ
+1111 FKEPYE
-1117 LRRNSSVLPSSTY
+1117 LSRNSSALPSSIY
-1130 SEVISLSFRTNQS
+1130 SDMTLRGENVSLSFRTTQS
-1143 PAVLFYVSSYDREYL
+1143 PAVLFYVSSYYREYL
-1158 ALLINKHDKL
+1158 ALLINKHDML

-1197 VTIRRLTDSVSVQID
+1197 VTVRRLSDSVSVQID
-1212 QNAREEFNL
+1212 QNPIEEFNL
-1221 TSEGEFSAVKSLVL
+1221 TSEGEFNTIKSLVM
-1235 GRLHESDDLDPDLAR
+1235 GKVHDFDDLDPDLAR

-1280 SPVVITGPLLQSNCG
+1280 SPVVVTGPLVQSNCG

-1308 HHLSDQTG
+1308 HHLSDQSG

-1343 FVVVTGLAITARF
+1343 FVIVTVLAIAARF

-1382 NNQADSQNASGENPK
+1382 NNQADSQNVSGENPK

>member
-1 MKTCSCRQ
+1 MD
-9 KRTRQLNKTSFLC
+9 
-22 LVRSNEE
+22 
-29 QPTCS
+29 
-34 PPSRAG
+34 
-40 KCLSEETRCCLNH
+40 
-53 LTGSLQAFHTILTLG
+53 
-68 FEEISL
+68 
-74 GAGEERLAVSLL
+74 
-86 QQPPGFSAASRR
+86 
-98 FIMGL
+98 L
-103 WTKRVAGIIAQ
+103 WTKTLAGIIAQ
-114 VALLLCSS
+114 VFLLLCSS
-122 YGTTGEEVCDS
+122 HGTTGEEVCDS

-244 KLQQPAI
+244 KLQQPAVA
-251 HRFLRLIPLD
+251 RFLRLIPLD

-279 TSDVVSLDGSSS
+279 TSDVVSLDGGSSSSS
-291 LVYRLSPGLR
+291 LVFRLSLGPR
-301 RTSGDVVSL
+301 RTPRDVVSL

-323 AEGEGGLSLSLELE
+323 AEGDGGLSLSLELE

-346 QDRTS
+346 RGS
-351 SSEPRRLASL
+351 SAEPRRLASL

-400 RWDIEQLS
+400 HWEIEQLS
-408 VGGVQDLSSPDTKR
+408 VGAVQDFGSQKPKR
-422 GFHGCL
+422 SFRGCL

-439 ELAKHNDHQVT
+439 ELAKNNDRQVT
-450 VVGNVTFSC
+450 AVGNVTFSC

-472 QSFLQLPGATA
+472 QSFLQLPGASA
-483 SSLGGTSVGFQFRT
+483 SSSSGGVSVGFQFRT

-505 TFALPREGGVVWLY
+505 TFGLPQEGGVVWLY
-519 LSEARL
+519 LTEARL

-533 RALLELGAGSAL
+533 RALLELTAGSAL
-545 NDGQWHSV
+545 SDGQWHSV

-558 WGRLTVAVDEEEGGV
+558 RGRLTVAVDKEEGGV
-573 THASFSITAGSQ
+573 AHASFSLTAGGQ
-585 LFFGGCPAEEDSQEC
+585 LFFGGCPADEDGQEC
-600 KNPFNI
+600 KNPFDI

-613 LSLENQPVDLIKVQQ
+613 LSVENQPVDLIKVQQ

-639 DMCGILDRCSPSRCE
+639 DMCGIIDRCSPSRCE

-687 SCEAYKHNGNTSGH
+687 SCEAYKHSGNTSGH

-711 IKPQLVYCNMTEETT
+711 IRPQLVYCNMTEENT

-735 EFTRLRASPGG
+735 ELTRLRPSPGG

-753 DYFTEEEQLLAA
+753 DYSTEEEQLSAA
-765 ISQSEHCEQEL
+765 IGQSEHCEQEL
-776 SYHCRK
+776 AYHCRK
-782 SRLLNTPEG
+782 SRLLNTPGESWTCFLCTLWILSYSCCVSIQG
-791 SPFSWWLGG
+791 LHPSEEHLKANYITAAFCLFDILSLNHTSTSDFLSHPSPFSS
-800 PGPGRVQAYWGGA
+800 PSP
-813 QPGSQQCACGLQGDC
+813 
-828 VDPQHY
+828 
-834 CNCDADRMEWAEDSG
+834 
-849 LLTHKESLP
+849 
-858 IRSLVLGDLQRP
+858 
-870 ESEAA
+870 
-875 YRVGPLR
+875 
-882 CHGDKNFWNAA
+882 
-893 FFDKE
+893 
-898 TSYLHFPTFHG
+898 
-909 ELSADISFLFKTTAS
+909 SA
-924 SGVFL
+924 
-929 ENLGIKD
+929 
-936 FIRIELSSSTQV
+936 STQV

-957 PLEVRV
+957 PLEVHV
-963 ESSVPLN
+963 ESSVPLD

-984 EASLRLDE
+984 EASLRLDD
-992 LPAATQEAPA
+992 LPVATQEAPA

-1014 FIGGTASRQKGFQ
+1014 FIGGTASRQKGFR

-1068 NQGRCVERASGF
+1068 NRGRCVERVNGF
-1080 HCDCSLSAY
+1080 HCDCGLSAY
-1089 TGVFCHTEVSA
+1089 TGVFCNTEVSA
-1100 SFKSET
+1100 SFKSGT

-1111 FKAPFQ
+1111 FKEPYE
-1117 LRRNSSVLPSSTY
+1117 LSRNSSALPSSIY
-1130 SEVISLSFRTNQS
+1130 SDTTLRGENVSLSFRTSQS
-1143 PAVLFYVSSYDREYL
+1143 PAVLFYVSSYYREHL
-1158 ALLINKHDKL
+1158 ALLINKHDAL

-1173 LDSSRDA
+1173 LDGGRDA
-1180 EVLRSRV
+1180 DVLRSSA

-1197 VTIRRLTDSVSVQID
+1197 VTIRRLSDSVSVQVD

-1221 TSEGEFSAVKSLVL
+1221 TSDGEFNAIKSLVL
-1235 GRLHESDDLDPDLAR
+1235 GKVHESDDLDPDLAR
-1250 LASLGFTGCLSVVHF
+1250 LASLGFTGCLSVVSF
-1265 NSISPLKAALLHPDT
+1265 NAISPLKAALLHPDT
-1280 SPVVITGPLLQSNCG
+1280 SPVIITGPLLRSSCG

-1308 HHLSDQTG
+1308 HHLSDQSG

-1335 GGVIAVVI
+1335 GGLIAVVI

-1368 VKGVKQEDSQDFPF
+1368 VKGVNQDDSPDFPF
-1382 NNQADSQNASGENPK
+1382 NNQADPQNTSSENPK

>member
-1 MKTCSCRQ
+1 NDSLPRQ
-9 KRTRQLNKTSFLC
+9 AVQFVLSISQSLFHFIPNGGKSNTSLI
-22 LVRSNEE
+22 VSW
-29 QPTCS
+29 
-34 PPSRAG
+34 
-40 KCLSEETRCCLNH
+40 
-53 LTGSLQAFHTILTLG
+53 AF
-68 FEEISL
+68 FF
-74 GAGEERLAVSLL
+74 SLL
-86 QQPPGFSAASRR
+86 
-98 FIMGL
+98 
-103 WTKRVAGIIAQ
+103 
-114 VALLLCSS
+114 LLS
-122 YGTTGEEVCDS
+122 
-133 ALVSN
+133 
-138 LPPSSFRSS
+138 LP
-147 SQLSSSHAPGFAK
+147 A
-160 LNRREGA
+160 GA
-167 GGWSPLTSDRYQWL
+167 GGWSPLSSDGYQWL

-189 KITAVATQGRY
+189 KVTAVATQGRY

-222 YRQEDSIGSFPG
+222 HRQEDSVGSFPG

-244 KLQQPAI
+244 KLQQPAVA
-251 HRFLRLIPLD
+251 RFLRLIPLG
-261 WNPSGRIGLRLE
+261 WNPNGRIGLRLE
-273 TYGCPY
+273 TYGCPH

-291 LVYRLSPGLR
+291 SLVYRSIPGWSP
-301 RTSGDVVSL
+301 TSGEVVSL
-310 KFKTLRNSGTLLH
+310 EFKTLRNSGTLLE
-323 AEGEGGLSLSLELE
+323 AAAAAGGGSLGLELE
-337 RGKLQLLLR
+337 RGKLLLLLR
-346 QDRTS
+346 QGGTS

-368 HWHHLAVERRS
+368 HWHHVAVEWRGA
-379 SHLNLTVDKHTERV
+379 HLNLTVDKHSER
-393 QIPAEFS
+393 
-400 RWDIEQLS
+400 LS
-408 VGGVQDLSSPDTKR
+408 VGAAQSLDSLKPLVSKR
-422 GFHGCL
+422 NFHGCL

-439 ELAKHNDHQVT
+439 ERAKHEDQQVT
-450 VVGNVTFSC
+450 LGDVTFSC

-472 QSFLQLPGATA
+472 QSFLQLPGAMA
-483 SSLGGTSVGFQFRT
+483 SASAGVSVGFQFRT
-497 WNKAGLLL
+497 WNEAGLLL
-505 TFALPREGGVVWLY
+505 TFDLPQEGGVVWLY

-525 RLQIHKAG
+525 QLQIHKDG
-533 RALLELGAGSAL
+533 KALLELSAGSAL

-553 ELNSR
+553 DLTSGR
-558 WGRLTVAVDEEEGGV
+558 GRLSVAVDEGGGGV
-573 THASFSITAGSQ
+573 AHASPSF
-585 LFFGGCPAEEDSQEC
+585 PDDNREC
-600 KNPFNI
+600 RNPFDI

-613 LSLENQPVDLIKVQQ
+613 LTVDDQPVDLILVQQ

-639 DMCGILDRCSPSRCE
+639 DMCGIIDRCSPSHCE
-654 HGGRCSQSWT
+654 HGGLCSQSWT

-679 CHSSVYEQ
+679 CHSPVYEQ
-687 SCEAYKHNGNTSGH
+687 SCEAYKHNGDTSGH

-711 IKPQLVYCNMTEETT
+711 IGPQLVYCNMTEEIT

-735 EFTRLRASPGG
+735 ELTRVRPAPGV
-746 NQHSVHF
+746 NRHLVHF
-753 DYFTEEEQLLAA
+753 DYSSREEQLSA
-765 ISQSEHCEQEL
+765 ITGQSQHCEQEL

-791 SPFSWWLGG
+791 SPFSWWLSG
-800 PGPGRVQAYWGGA
+800 PGAGRLQTYWGGA
-813 QPGSQQCACGLQGDC
+813 QPGSRQCACGLRGDC

-834 CNCDADRMEWAEDSG
+834 CNCDADRPDWAADSG

-858 IRSLVLGDLQRP
+858 VRSLVLGDIQRP
-870 ESEAA
+870 GSEAA

-936 FIRIELSSSTQV
+936 FIRIELRSSAQV
-948 VFSFDVGNG
+948 VFSFDR
-957 PLEVRV
+957 PL
-963 ESSVPLN
+963 
-970 DNRWHRVRAERNVK
+970 DDDRWHRVRAERNVK

-992 LPAATQEAPA
+992 LPAAARQAPA

-1014 FIGGTASRQKGFQ
+1014 FIGGTASRQKGFR

-1046 RITPG
+1046 RIT
-1051 VRPGCPG
+1051 
-1058 HCSSYGSFCQ
+1058 YGALCR
-1068 NQGRCVERASGF
+1068 NRGRCAEMPSGF
-1080 HCDCSLSAY
+1080 RCDCGPSAY

-1100 SFKSET
+1100 AFKPAT
-1106 SVSYT
+1106 SVAYT
-1111 FKAPFQ
+1111 FKGPYELA
-1117 LRRNSSVLPSSTY
+1117 RNSSAPPSSIY
-1130 SEVISLSFRTNQS
+1130 SDVTPRGENVSLSFSTSQS
-1143 PAVLFYVSSYDREYL
+1143 PALLLYVGSYYREYL
-1158 ALLINKHDKL
+1158 ALLVNKHGEEDL

-1173 LDSSRDA
+1173 LDSSREA

-1197 VTIRRLTDSVSVQID
+1197 VSIRRLTDSIKTI
-1212 QNAREEFNL
+1212 FNSL
-1221 TSEGEFSAVKSLVL
+1221 LNSEKWITSLSRVRDLLFIFPS
-1235 GRLHESDDLDPDLAR
+1235 SDSDELDPDLAR

-1265 NSISPLKAALLHPDT
+1265 NSISPLKAALLHPDS
-1280 SPVVITGPLLQSNCG
+1280 SPVAIAGPLVRSGCG
-1295 SSASANPYAAENT
+1295 ASASANPYAAENK
-1308 HHLSDQTG
+1308 HHLTDRSG

-1343 FVVVTGLAITARF
+1343 FMVVAGLAITARF

-1368 VKGVKQEDSQDFPF
+1368 VKGVKPEDSPDFPF
-1382 NNQADSQNASGENPK
+1382 NNQTDSQDASSENRK

>member
-1 MKTCSCRQ
+1 MD
-9 KRTRQLNKTSFLC
+9 
-22 LVRSNEE
+22 V
-29 QPTCS
+29 
-34 PPSRAG
+34 
-40 KCLSEETRCCLNH
+40 
-53 LTGSLQAFHTILTLG
+53 GS
-68 FEEISL
+68 
-74 GAGEERLAVSLL
+74 
-86 QQPPGFSAASRR
+86 
-98 FIMGL
+98 
-103 WTKRVAGIIAQ
+103 KRVAGIIAQ
-114 VALLLCSS
+114 VVLLLSSS
-122 YGTTGEEVCDS
+122 YGTTGQGEVCDS

-138 LPPSSFRSS
+138 LSPSSFRSS

-160 LNRREGA
+160 LNRRDGA

-181 EVDLGERT
+181 EVSLGERT

-222 YRQEDSIGSFPG
+222 YRQEDSIESFPG

-251 HRFLRLIPLD
+251 ACFLRLIPLD

-279 TSDVVSLDGSSS
+279 ISDVVSLDGSSSS
-291 LVYRLSPGLR
+291 LVYRLSPGLGR
-301 RTSGDVVSL
+301 ASRDVVSL

-323 AEGEGGLSLSLELE
+323 AEGEGGLGLSLELE
-337 RGKLQLLLR
+337 RGKLLLLLR
-346 QDRTS
+346 QGTS

-368 HWHHLAVERRS
+368 HWHRLAVERRG
-379 SHLNLTVDKHTERV
+379 SHLNLTVDKHTERL

-400 RWDIEQLS
+400 HWDIEQLS
-408 VGGVQDLSSPDTKR
+408 VGAVQGLVSKR
-422 GFHGCL
+422 NFHGCL

-439 ELAKHNDHQVT
+439 ELAKHNDRQVT
-450 VVGNVTFSC
+450 VTGNVTFSC
-459 AEPVSV
+459 AESVSV

-483 SSLGGTSVGFQFRT
+483 SSSGGASVGFQFRT

-505 TFALPREGGVVWLY
+505 TFDLPHGGGVVWLY

-533 RALLELGAGSAL
+533 RALLELSAGSAL

-553 ELNSR
+553 ELESR
-558 WGRLTVAVDEEEGGV
+558 RGRLSIAVDEEEGGSA
-573 THASFSITAGSQ
+573 HASHSITAGSQ
-585 LFFGGCPAEEDSQEC
+585 LFFGGCPAKEDDQEC
-600 KNPFNI
+600 QNPFSI

-613 LSLENQPVDLIKVQQ
+613 LSVDNQPVDLIMVQQ
-628 RLLGNYSHLQI
+628 RLLGNYSHLLI
-639 DMCGILDRCSPSRCE
+639 DMCGIIDRCSPSRCE
-654 HGGRCSQSWT
+654 HGSRCSQSWT
-664 VFHCNCSDS
+664 VFHCNCSES

-711 IKPQLVYCNMTEETT
+711 IKPQLVYCNMTEENT
-726 WMVIQHNNT
+726 WIVIHHNNT
-735 EFTRLRASPGG
+735 ELTRVRPSPGV

-753 DYFTEEEQLLAA
+753 DYSTEEEQLLAV

-800 PGPGRVQAYWGGA
+800 PGPGRVQTYWGGA
-813 QPGSQQCACGLQGDC
+813 QPGSQQCVCGLQGDC

-849 LLTHKESLP
+849 LLTHEESLP
-858 IRSLVLGDLQRP
+858 VRSLLLGDIQRP
-870 ESEAA
+870 GSEAA
-875 YRVGPLR
+875 YMVGPLR

-957 PLEVRV
+957 PLEVHV

-992 LPAATQEAPA
+992 LPVATQEAPA

-1014 FIGGTASRQKGFQ
+1014 FIGGTASRQKGFR

-1046 RITPG
+1046 KITPG

-1058 HCSSYGSFCQ
+1058 HCSSYGSLCQ
-1068 NQGRCVERASGF
+1068 NQGRCVERANGF

-1100 SFKSET
+1100 SFTSGT

-1111 FKAPFQ
+1111 FKEPYE
-1117 LRRNSSVLPSSTY
+1117 LSRNASALPSSIY
-1130 SEVISLSFRTNQS
+1130 SDMTLRGENVSLSFRTSQS
-1143 PAVLFYVSSYDREYL
+1143 PALLLYVSSYYREYL
-1158 ALLINKHDKL
+1158 ALLINKHDML

-1173 LDSSRDA
+1173 LDSSRDDD
-1180 EVLRSRV
+1180 VLRSGV
-1187 RSLANGQLHT
+1187 KSLADGQLHA
-1197 VTIRRLTDSVSVQID
+1197 VTIRRLADSVSVQID
-1212 QNAREEFNL
+1212 QNAREDFNL
-1221 TSEGEFSAVKSLVL
+1221 TSDGEFNAIKSLVL
-1235 GRLHESDDLDPDLAR
+1235 GRVHKSDDLDPDLSR

-1280 SPVVITGPLLQSNCG
+1280 SPVIITGPLVQSNCG
-1295 SSASANPYAAENT
+1295 SSASADPYAAENT
-1308 HHLSDQTG
+1308 HHLSDQPG

-1343 FVVVTGLAITARF
+1343 FVIVSGLAITARF
-1356 LYRRKETYRNQE
+1356 LYRRKETYQNQE

-1382 NNQADSQNASGENPK
+1382 NNQTDSQNVSTENPK